1 MFNSLRLKIARERR
15 GYTKKAL
22 AELTGI
28 TTRTL
33 STYENK
39 GLLDTID
46 STLVSRI
53 ADILNYPTEFFYA
66 DNPEQ
71 IVKEGV
77 SFRAMTKLS
86 ASKRDAALSAGTLAV
101 ELNAW
106 LESRFNLKQHDIL
119 DCSNEDFADP
129 ESAAQLLREHWGLG
143 ELSISNMIHLLESK
157 GVRVFS
163 LTENCVE
170 VDAFS
175 FWLDEKPFVFL
186 NTMKTP
192 ERSRFDAAHELGH
205 LVLHKHASNNG
216 RQAEE
221 QADRFASAFLMP
233 KGSILAKVPS
243 YPSLNQLL
251 KLKKYWKV
259 SLAALIRR
267 TFDLGL
273 SSEWHYRQLNI
284 ELSNYYGRKSE
295 PEGLE
300 SRETSLV
307 LQKVFNKLREK
318 NLSRTEILNELKLP
332 QDELS
337 ALTFNNPF
345 FMLKTVVS
353 NKGDEA
359 IHLSTK
365 ATQPILRV
373 IN

>member
-101 ELNAW
+101 EFNAW

-365 ATQPILRV
+365 ATQPILKV